1 MIRKHI
7 ALLLAIFSFSTS
19 AAFLQDQSVQAAKW
33 HHGTPTALRGHW
45 RTNVFWQYGFRN
57 YNTMAIGKHEL
68 ISTIHAIGSTADVN
82 LVTKVHISWSSP
94 VQIQRNGTWRFQN
107 PLLDKMEKSSLINSE
122 NAKKW
127 IARTLLPLICSEE
140 RKNSIEIY

>member
-68 ISTIHAIGSTADVN
+68 ISTIHAHCWIKWKN
-82 LVTKVHISWSSP
+82 H
-94 VQIQRNGTWRFQN
+94 R
-107 PLLDKMEKSSLINSE
+107 LLTVKTPKSG
-122 NAKKW
+122 
-127 IARTLLPLICSEE
+127 LPEHYY
-140 RKNSIEIY
+140 R

>member
-68 ISTIHAIGSTADVN
+68 ISTIHAIASTADVS
-82 LVTKVHISWSSP
+82 LPTIWSP
-94 VQIQRNGTWRFQN
+94 KYIYLGHHLYKFKGMGPGGFKTHCWIKWKNHR
-107 PLLDKMEKSSLINSE
+107 LLTVKTPKSG
-122 NAKKW
+122 
-127 IARTLLPLICSEE
+127 LPEHYY
-140 RKNSIEIY
+140 R